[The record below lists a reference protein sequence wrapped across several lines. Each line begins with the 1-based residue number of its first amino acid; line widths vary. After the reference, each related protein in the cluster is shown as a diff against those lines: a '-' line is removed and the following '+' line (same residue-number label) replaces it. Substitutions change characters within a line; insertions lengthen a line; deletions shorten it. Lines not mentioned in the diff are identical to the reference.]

1 MRGRRENKGR
11 AYEGGVKEKQR
22 EARNE
27 RKIQIRK
34 TRGEE
39 VRLGSQKRGKESKVR
54 ETKDG
59 NDRRK
64 TKEHGGR

>member
-22 EARNE
+22 EARNK

-34 TRGEE
+34 LEKK
-39 VRLGSQKRGKESKVR
+39 RLG
-54 ETKDG
+54 
-59 NDRRK
+59 
-64 TKEHGGR
+64 